1 VTGNDVWQVFA
12 TNTPDTLAGAT
23 LILSGTD
30 GNVDPLDAVIIGAFR
45 FLDVTATSG
54 GILLSQI
61 GVEFTPAPEP
71 ASLALPGTALLGFGM
86 LRFRRRRA
94 GGNSI
99 SEIG

>member
-1 VTGNDVWQVFA
+1 MKKPGTA
-12 TNTPDTLAGAT
+12 TRRN
-23 LILSGTD
+23 GT
-30 GNVDPLDAVIIGAFR
+30 VR
-45 FLDVTATSG
+45 VTASSG

-71 ASLALPGTALLGFGM
+71 ASLALLGTALLGFGM

>member
-1 VTGNDVWQVFA
+1 
-12 TNTPDTLAGAT
+12 
-23 LILSGTD
+23 
-30 GNVDPLDAVIIGAFR
+30 VIIGAFR
-45 FLDVTATSG
+45 FLDVTASSG

-71 ASLALPGTALLGFGM
+71 ASLALLGTALLGFGM